1 MSALDPARGGG
12 VVSGPLVSHG
22 VEAVPTISE
31 GDHSVTHDLIVQ
43 DVAKLIEL
51 LT

>member
-1 MSALDPARGGG
+1 LTPPEAVEYFQA
-12 VVSGPLVSHG
+12 PLVSHG